1 MRYEVKQTENIEDN
15 TTESMN
21 QPLRF
26 NRCEYFAIF
35 VSEASLSFKNI

>member
-1 MRYEVKQTENIEDN
+1 MRQEFEQTKNTEDN
-15 TTESMN
+15 ITEPMN

-35 VSEASLSFKNI
+35 VSEASLSFKTM